1 MTILYRSALG
11 YSGLLGL
18 APFQQAGA
26 ELLPPVVHVILS
38 WHQGSLQRVSAQPHV
53 ASTLQTMVVKRL
65 YSSGGQA
72 SPSTAA
78 MAPAVSGSFTRRC
91 ATAAGAKPSRAARRI
106 EEKQAAS
113 IIFMQSFILRMRSL
127 EGCIAGNR
135 RERGSVTPAPQTKC
149 FSSGGRWPA
158 VSRRSCLK
166 RRTCNQGSIG
176 WRSEQSLRGR
186 GDLAEVAAPSAASR
200 YDPGEGRKSCA
211 PSTWAVQVERG
222 GDSRSPR

>member
-91 ATAAGAKPSRAARRI
+91 ATAAGAKPSRAAR
-106 EEKQAAS
+106 
-113 IIFMQSFILRMRSL
+113 RSL